1 MLERQSEVEPN
12 EVLYAPYDHDDRA
25 DVCPGINS

>member
-1 MLERQSEVEPN
+1 MLERQFEVEPI

-25 DVCPGINS
+25 DDCPGLNS